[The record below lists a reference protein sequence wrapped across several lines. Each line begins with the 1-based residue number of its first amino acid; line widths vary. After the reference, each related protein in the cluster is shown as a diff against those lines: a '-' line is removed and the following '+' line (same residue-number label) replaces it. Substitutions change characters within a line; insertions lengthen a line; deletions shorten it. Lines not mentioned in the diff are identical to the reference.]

1 MVISILHMVNSG
13 FSLKMVEILSSSTDK
28 TCILYTKSY
37 LPCSSTSSATDDGQ
51 TWTTVYADQVFIFD
65 PNNLCSF
72 AQNIG
77 AQPLVSAGTVYNA
90 ALKISKGRVCILT

>member
-1 MVISILHMVNSG
+1 MVNSG

-28 TCILYTKSY
+28 VYILSTKSY
-37 LPCSSTSSATDDGQ
+37 LPGSSTSSATDGGQ
-51 TWTTVYADQVFIFD
+51 TWTTVNSDQFFIFD

-77 AQPLVSAGTVYNA
+77 AQPLVSAGTV
-90 ALKISKGRVCILT
+90 